1 MFPFYER
8 ANDLLGIAGWTE
20 RVSARTEVQRSID
33 VEGWCSLLAVYGL
46 GKRQD
51 AFLEDGRR

>member
-8 ANDLLGIAGWTE
+8 ANDLLGIAGGTE
-20 RVSARTEVQRSID
+20 CVSARTEVQRSID
-33 VEGWCSLLAVYGL
+33 VEGWRSPLPVYGL